1 MTSQDLDNNCKMS
14 TLYSISRQ
22 YKGSLIP
29 AHATDESI
37 DAWKTFKFRKDDVL
51 LLGYNKSG
59 THWMNEVIHLI
70 FRDGDPTNMDHTQR
84 RDCLELTEVSD
95 FSTRNGRKSNIEI
108 VETDPSP
115 RVLKTHLRPYFLPDE
130 TWTKKVPVVYVLRNP
145 KDIVISMFD
154 FMKHFKDELGQQIE
168 ENFDYLLQD
177 FIFGNVPYGGWC
189 QHVTSYEALH
199 GKVDNILFVTYEDM
213 KKDLPS
219 VIRSVAKHI
228 GHDVTDDV
236 VNKVVENTTMETMRK
251 NYAKAMESRK
261 QESPS
266 SEPTPLHA
274 FLSKGIAGR
283 WKTECKEDTWELLDK
298 IFKEKVKDT
307 VYARRY
313 FECE

>member
-1 MTSQDLDNNCKMS
+1 MASQDLDNNCKMS

-51 LLGYNKSG
+51 LLGYNKS
-59 THWMNEVIHLI
+59 E
-70 FRDGDPTNMDHTQR
+70 
-84 RDCLELTEVSD
+84 
-95 FSTRNGRKSNIEI
+95 
-108 VETDPSP
+108 
-115 RVLKTHLRPYFLPDE
+115 
-130 TWTKKVPVVYVLRNP
+130 VVYVLRNP

-154 FMKHFKDELGQQIE
+154 FMKHFKDESGQQIE

-213 KKDLPS
+213 KKNLPA

-283 WKTECKEDTWELLDK
+283 WKTECKEDTWELLEK